1 MVFRY
6 GNFTLKSARGLI
18 FGGEKI
24 SIPET
29 LPIRKS
35 YIFEDPKL
43 ELHNNS
49 PMPHGV
55 KQGLQ
60 CGVVDN
66 FWLNLLGSYFVTYEL
81 RRLFVTKN
89 R

>member
-1 MVFRY
+1 M
-6 GNFTLKSARGLI
+6 A
-18 FGGEKI
+18 
-24 SIPET
+24 
-29 LPIRKS
+29 
-35 YIFEDPKL
+35 IFEVPKL

-49 PMPHGV
+49 PIPHGV
-55 KQGLQ
+55 KQALQ

-81 RRLFVTKN
+81 RSLFVTKN